1 MRTIETKVY
10 KFEELS
16 KEVKG
21 KVIEKK
27 RHINTDYEWWYS
39 VYESFKETM
48 TDLGFDVNEIYFSGF
63 YSQGDGAMFE
73 GSVNEN
79 IIHRLPE
86 VLNKHKSSSIKN
98 WNRVLKLI
106 KDGHISFYGKFKQ
119 QGRYYHHKSYYDT
132 LEAEFETDY
141 LGYHLSNIEEVL
153 DDMVECI
160 KDIYED
166 HCIAI
171 YRELEQ
177 GNEHLTSDEQIIETI
192 ELNEYEFTSEG
203 ELI

>member
-16 KEVKG
+16 KEVQE

-27 RHINTDYEWWYS
+27 RHINTYHDWWDCT
-39 VYESFKETM
+39 ECTFMETM
-48 TDLGFDVNEIYFSGF
+48 TDLGFDVDKVYFSGF
-63 YSQGDGAMFE
+63 WSQGDGAMFE

-119 QGRYYHHKSYYDT
+119 QGHYYHHKSYYDT
-132 LEAEFETDY
+132 LEAEFQTDY

-166 HCIAI
+166 HCIAL

-177 GNEHLTSDEQIIETI
+177 ENEHLTSDEQIIETI